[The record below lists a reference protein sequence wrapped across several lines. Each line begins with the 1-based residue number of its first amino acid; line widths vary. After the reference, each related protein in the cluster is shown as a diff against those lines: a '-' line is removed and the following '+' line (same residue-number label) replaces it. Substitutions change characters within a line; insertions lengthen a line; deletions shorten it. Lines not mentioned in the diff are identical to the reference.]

1 MEFGTVSLKE
11 VQKMNVN
18 GGKLKKHVK
27 ESMNKTYNTTWTV
40 EIEKKKE
47 SPNKND
53 KKHNG
58 RKKMVL
64 KYKGK
69 LVNDVNHS
77 KQENLKIE
85 CRTLL

>member
-1 MEFGTVSLKE
+1 
-11 VQKMNVN
+11 
-18 GGKLKKHVK
+18 
-27 ESMNKTYNTTWTV
+27 V

-58 RKKMVL
+58 SNKMVL

-77 KQENLKIE
+77 KQGNLQIE

>member
-1 MEFGTVSLKE
+1 
-11 VQKMNVN
+11 
-18 GGKLKKHVK
+18 
-27 ESMNKTYNTTWTV
+27 V